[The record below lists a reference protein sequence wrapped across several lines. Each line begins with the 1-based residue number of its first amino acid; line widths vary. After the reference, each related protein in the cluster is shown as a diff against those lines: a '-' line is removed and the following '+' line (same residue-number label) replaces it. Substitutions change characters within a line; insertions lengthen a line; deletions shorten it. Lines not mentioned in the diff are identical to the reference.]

1 MTSPT
6 PIYKTVLGEDFETL
20 PPQVQALHNSIQTRA
35 WGGTAKV
42 QRGTGVLAKA
52 LAAIIGFPETDP
64 AKTVRVD
71 FVPDG
76 VGERWTRTFGAKTFS
91 SYQRP
96 NAKGD
101 TPMMMERFGVI
112 NVALAL
118 QIKGDRM
125 YLIPKSWSCLGIP
138 LPRFLLPEGE
148 SFETER
154 NGKFCFDVEI
164 AAPLIGLIVSY
175 KGQLTP
181 ITA

>member
-1 MTSPT
+1 MTIAT
-6 PIYKTVLGEDFETL
+6 PIYKTVLGEGFDTL
-20 PPQVQALHNSIQTRA
+20 PPQVQALHNSTQTRA
-35 WGGTAKV
+35 WAGHARV
-42 QRGTGVLAKA
+42 QRGAGLIANSLA
-52 LAAIIGFPETDP
+52 LIIGFPKTNP
-64 AKTVRVD
+64 AIDVRVD

-76 VGERWTRTFGAKTFS
+76 IGERWTRTFGAKRFS

-96 NAKGD
+96 NTKGD
-101 TPMMMERFGVI
+101 APMMMERFGLI

-118 QIKGDRM
+118 EIKGDRM